1 MQEQH
6 NYEVEKLIRENE
18 LMANYIIKLQ
28 EEIKD
33 LKSYA
38 VLFNTQKKK
47 AESKL
52 KDIQTDLSNTID
64 IDYEE
69 RD

>member
-1 MQEQH
+1 MEQH
-6 NYEVEKLIRENE
+6 NYEVEKLIKENQ
-18 LMANYIIKLQ
+18 LMAAYIIKL
-28 EEIKD
+28 EEQIKD

-52 KDIQTDLSNTID
+52 KDIQEDLSNTID
-64 IDYEE
+64 ITYE
-69 RD
+69 